1 MTKLISQTM
10 DKNMGFEEF
19 GEEAFLEMLANFE
32 KFTLDVRMKQLIEGM
47 LEKDWTKAMVATHT
61 MKGSC
66 G

>member
-32 KFTLDVRMKQLIEGM
+32 KFTLDVRMK
-47 LEKDWTKAMVATHT
+47 
-61 MKGSC
+61 
-66 G
+66 